1 MEEGANLKM
10 KKQEFSAGLLVSY
23 WHPTK
28 GGWYAAS
35 IETYGRKHAQLRALV
50 PSMVLRCR

>member
-1 MEEGANLKM
+1 M

-28 GGWYAAS
+28 GGWYAAT